1 MHDKEAFEKEIINAQ
16 RMLENY
22 ATFLTKKPE
31 LVDDLLQETL
41 LHILSNVDKYEEQGR
56 FKAWAKSIMKNTFL
70 NEVTSNE
77 KHKRTFVDG
86 YDYINDDNF
95 HPMVSESESKYSK
108 EEIYKAISMLPARY
122 AHMITMQMTGYKYE
136 EIAEDMNISLGC
148 VKSSIFLAKSRLRK
162 ILEC

>member
-1 MHDKEAFEKEIINAQ
+1 M
-16 RMLENY
+16 
-22 ATFLTKKPE
+22 
-31 LVDDLLQETL
+31 
-41 LHILSNVDKYEEQGR
+41 
-56 FKAWAKSIMKNTFL
+56 
-70 NEVTSNE
+70 
-77 KHKRTFVDG
+77 DG

-95 HPMVSESESKYSK
+95 HPLVSESESKYSK

-162 ILEC
+162 ILGC